1 MDDPTVNDLMT
12 SPVLTVSPDT
22 TLAEVADG
30 MADLGINSVVAIDD
44 ACYPTGILTS
54 TDFVRAARDGRTPA
68 DTTVREYMA
77 TDVLTIGPDDGVT
90 AVADRMIENDL
101 NHLPV
106 VDSGS
111 VVGILT
117 STDLAAYL
125 ADRRVAAPE
134 TE

>member
-1 MDDPTVNDLMT
+1 MDDPMVNDLMT
-12 SPVLTVSPDT
+12 SPVLTASPDT

-44 ACYPTGILTS
+44 ACYPIGILTS
-54 TDFVRAARDGRTPA
+54 TDFVRAARDGRAPG

-77 TDVLTIGPDDGVT
+77 TDVLTVEPDGSVT

-106 VDSGS
+106 VESGS

-117 STDLAAYL
+117 STDLAAHL
-125 ADRRVAAPE
+125 ADRTNAAPE